1 MSHDFAAQRAETFD
15 AFAEMIG
22 DGGLPDVA
30 DLDFFFVATAQPAD
44 WAGLAAALEQADFMC
59 DWVDDVDE
67 GEAPYLVATLADQPV
82 SAKSIWVAEETATR
96 VALQHGFTPDGW
108 ALEG

>member
-1 MSHDFAAQRAETFD
+1 
-15 AFAEMIG
+15 
-22 DGGLPDVA
+22 
-30 DLDFFFVATAQPAD
+30 
-44 WAGLAAALEQADFMC
+44 MC

-82 SAKSIWVAEETATR
+82 SAQSIWVAEETATR
-96 VALQHGFTPDGW
+96 VALQHGFAPDGW

>member
-30 DLDFFFVATAQPAD
+30 DLDFFFVAAVQPAD
-44 WAGLAAALEQADFMC
+44 WAVEMV
-59 DWVDDVDE
+59 W
-67 GEAPYLVATLADQPV
+67 EAMGASSVA
-82 SAKSIWVAEETATR
+82 
-96 VALQHGFTPDGW
+96 
-108 ALEG
+108 